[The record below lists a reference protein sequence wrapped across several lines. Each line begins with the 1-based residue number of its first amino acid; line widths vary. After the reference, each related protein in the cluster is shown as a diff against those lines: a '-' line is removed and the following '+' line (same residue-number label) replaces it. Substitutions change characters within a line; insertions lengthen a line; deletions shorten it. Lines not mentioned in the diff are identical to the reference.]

1 MTTHSYLEYALTLLG
16 WLISNGI
23 WSAITT
29 TGLFA
34 LPLLLKLVSLWLKAR
49 EQGADEGD
57 AGGLTLAWMENTVY
71 TALIVIM
78 FTCVPLLDIDLT
90 QMTLNTDRSRQ
101 CNFSVPVALGQSG
114 YAPLISDLGGNTA
127 FVPVWWYLVHAVSK
141 GMVSAATATLP
152 CKPDLRQLRFDVQ
165 HTRIHSQVLAQELR
179 DFVME
184 CYSPSLSR
192 LKQRETELTFSE
204 SNDVAWTGSRWFLTT
219 PGYYDTDHA
228 RTPRR
233 AWPYDSDRDAGLFN
247 DGNGGYPTCK
257 QWWSDADVGLRPRL
271 LAQVKPDVW
280 NTFRKLTWSKE
291 QYEEAVLR
299 ALVSPRNMTVSQ
311 DGRVY
316 PGYGGNVDI
325 TVMNQITRDGATAG
339 HALASFAAFPAF
351 DSLRQS
357 LPMVQA
363 ILLMALVVCI
373 PLVTVFSAYSVK
385 TVLTLTFAQFGLM
398 FLTFWWELARWLDGW
413 MLELLY
419 SSDTHSSWNL
429 AGIQNTQDDLIMQF
443 VMGTMFI
450 VLPAFWMGALGWAGI
465 RIGGV
470 IDGATRT
477 GAQKAEQTGGSAG
490 NKISGAVTG
499 AIDAG
504 YNAFHAKDKKR

>member
-16 WLISNGI
+16 WIISNGI
-23 WSAITT
+23 WDTITT

-71 TALIVIM
+71 VALIVIM
-78 FTCVPLLDIDLT
+78 FTCVPLLNIDLS
-90 QMTLNTDRSRQ
+90 QMKFNVDRSKQ
-101 CNFSVPVALGQSG
+101 CNFSVPAVPERSG
-114 YAPLISDLGGNTA
+114 YAPLVSDLGGKTA
-127 FVPVWWYLVHAVSK
+127 SVPVWWYLVHSVSK
-141 GMVSAATATLP
+141 GLVNSATATLP

-165 HTRIHSQVLAQELR
+165 HTRISDPVLGQELR

-192 LKQRETELTFSE
+192 LKQRGADLSFSE
-204 SNDVAWTGSRWFLTT
+204 ANDVAWIGSRWLLTN

-228 RTPRR
+228 RTPRS
-233 AWPYDSDRDAGLFN
+233 AWPYDSDRDAGLVN
-247 DGNGGYPTCK
+247 TGNGGYPTCK

-271 LAQVKPDVW
+271 LAQVKPDIW
-280 NTFRKLTWSKE
+280 DGFRKLTYTRE

-299 ALVSPRNMTVSQ
+299 ALVSPRNMEVSQ

-316 PGYGGNVDI
+316 PGYGGNIDM
-325 TVMNQITRDGATAG
+325 TAMNQLTRDGATAG
-339 HALASFAAFPAF
+339 HALASLAAFPAF

-363 ILLMALVVCI
+363 ILLMALVICI
-373 PLVTVFSAYSVK
+373 PIVTVFSAYSVK

-419 SSDTHSSWNL
+419 NSDTHSSWNL

-465 RIGGV
+465 QLGGA
-470 IDGATRT
+470 IENTTRT
-477 GAQKAEQTGGSAG
+477 GTRHIEQAGGKAGDVA
-490 NKISGAVTG
+490 NKSLG
-499 AIDAG
+499 AINKTINNSG
-504 YNAFHAKDKKR
+504 KKN

>member
-16 WLISNGI
+16 WLISNDI
-23 WSAITT
+23 WSTITT

-71 TALIVIM
+71 VALIVIM
-78 FTCVPLLDIDLT
+78 FTCVPLLNIDIT
-90 QMTLNTDRSRQ
+90 QMKFNVDRSRQ
-101 CNFSVPVALGQSG
+101 CNFSIPVAPEQSG
-114 YAPLISDLGGNTA
+114 YAPLVSDLDGKTA
-127 FVPVWWYLVHAVSK
+127 AVPVWWYLVHSVSK
-141 GMVSAATATLP
+141 GMVNAATTTLP

-165 HTRIHSQVLAQELR
+165 HTRISDPVLAQELR

-192 LKQRETELTFSE
+192 LKQRGTALTVSE
-204 SNDVAWTGSRWFLTT
+204 SDDLAWTGSRWLLTT

-233 AWPYDSDRDAGLFN
+233 AWSYNSDRDAGLVN
-247 DGNGGYPTCK
+247 TGNGGYPTCK
-257 QWWSDADVGLRPRL
+257 QWWSDADVGLKPRL

-280 NTFRKLTWSKE
+280 QSFQKLAYSRE
-291 QYEEAVLR
+291 NYEEAVLR
-299 ALVSPRNMTVSQ
+299 SLVSPRNMAVSQ
-311 DGRVY
+311 DGRTY
-316 PGYGGNVDI
+316 PGYGGNVDL
-325 TVMNQITRDGATAG
+325 TVMNQLTRDAATGG
-339 HALASFAAFPAF
+339 HALAALAAFPAF

-363 ILLMALVVCI
+363 ILLMALVICI

-385 TVLTLTFAQFGLM
+385 TVLTLTFAQFGLL

-419 SSDTHSSWNL
+419 NGDTHSSWNL

-443 VMGTMFI
+443 VMGSMFI

-465 RIGGV
+465 QLGGV
-470 IDGATRT
+470 IERT
-477 GAQKAEQTGGSAG
+477 TQAGVKDSSNAGRMAG
-490 NKISGAVTG
+490 NTITQKLT
-499 AIDAG
+499 
-504 YNAFHAKDKKR
+504 K

>member
-23 WSAITT
+23 WSTITT

-78 FTCVPLLDIDLT
+78 FTCLPLLNIDLT
-90 QMTLNTDRSRQ
+90 QMTFNTDRSKQ
-101 CNFSVPVALGQSG
+101 CNFSVPVAPEESG
-114 YAPLISDLGGNTA
+114 YAPLVSDLGGKTA
-127 FVPVWWYLVHAVSK
+127 SVPVWWYLVHTVSK

-204 SNDVAWTGSRWFLTT
+204 SNDVAWTGSRWLLTT
-219 PGYYDTDHA
+219 PGYYDIDHA

-247 DGNGGYPTCK
+247 TGNGGYPTCK

-280 NTFRKLTWSKE
+280 DTFRKLTWSKE

-299 ALVSPRNMTVSQ
+299 TLVSPRNMTVSQ
-311 DGRVY
+311 DGRTY
-316 PGYGGNVDI
+316 PGYGGNVDL
-325 TVMNQITRDGATAG
+325 TVMNQLTRDAATGG
-339 HALASFAAFPAF
+339 HALAALAAFPAF

-450 VLPAFWMGALGWAGI
+450 VLPAFWMGALGWAGVQL
-465 RIGGV
+465 G
-470 IDGATRT
+470 
-477 GAQKAEQTGGSAG
+477 
-490 NKISGAVTG
+490 G
-499 AIDAG
+499 AIERATVIGTNDT
-504 YNAFHAKDKKR
+504 KKSGGKLGERIS

>member
-16 WLISNGI
+16 WIISNGI
-23 WSAITT
+23 WDTITT
-29 TGLFA
+29 TGLFT

-71 TALIVIM
+71 VALIVIM
-78 FTCVPLLDIDLT
+78 FTCVPLLNIDIT
-90 QMTLNTDRSRQ
+90 QMTFNVDRSKQ
-101 CNFSVPVALGQSG
+101 CNFSVPTTPEQSG
-114 YAPLISDLGGNTA
+114 YAPLVSDLGGKTA
-127 FVPVWWYLVHAVSK
+127 AVPVWWYLVHAVSK
-141 GMVSAATATLP
+141 GLVNSATATLP

-165 HTRIHSQVLAQELR
+165 HTRISDPVLGQELR

-192 LKQRETELTFSE
+192 LKQRGATLSVSETNDITWIGSE
-204 SNDVAWTGSRWFLTT
+204 WFLTR

-228 RTPRR
+228 RTPRSS
-233 AWPYDSDRDAGLFN
+233 WSYDSDRDAGLVN
-247 DGNGGYPTCK
+247 TGNGGYPTCK
-257 QWWSDADVGLRPRL
+257 QWWSDADVGLKPRL

-280 NTFRKLTWSKE
+280 DGFRKLTYTKE

-299 ALVSPRNMTVSQ
+299 ALVSPRNMEVSQ

-316 PGYGGNVDI
+316 PGYGGNVDM
-325 TVMNQITRDGATAG
+325 TAMNQLTRDGATAG
-339 HALASFAAFPAF
+339 HALASLAAFPAF

-373 PLVTVFSAYSVK
+373 PLVTVFSAYSVQ

-413 MLELLY
+413 MLEILY
-419 SSDTHSSWNL
+419 GDAHSSWNM

-450 VLPAFWMGALGWAGI
+450 VLPAFWIGALGWAGI
-465 RIGGV
+465 RLGGA
-470 IDGATRT
+470 IESASRAGS
-477 GAQKAEQTGGSAG
+477 QKAADTGGEAG
-490 NKISGAVTG
+490 NQFKGILEGS
-499 AIDAG
+499 I
-504 YNAFHAKDKKR
+504 KPDKKK